1 MSSRC
6 VAYVTPSFDANN
18 TMFAALSVNT
28 KELTASPLSLE
39 CGMSAPLFD
48 LTCSNISDQHR

>member
-6 VAYVTPSFDANN
+6 VAYVTPSVDANM
-18 TMFAALSVNT
+18 MFAALSVNM

-39 CGMSAPLFD
+39 CGM
-48 LTCSNISDQHR
+48 